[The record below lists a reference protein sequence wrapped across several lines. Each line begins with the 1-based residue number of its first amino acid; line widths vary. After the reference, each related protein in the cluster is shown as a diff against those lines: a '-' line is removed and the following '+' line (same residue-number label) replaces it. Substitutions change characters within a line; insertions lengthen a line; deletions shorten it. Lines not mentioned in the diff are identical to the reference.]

1 VAHDTGA
8 PMHLLRALE
17 TRPNVSIDPRAQEA
31 HHERAWEIGLE
42 QNMVTL
48 ENAVSTEQNVQ
59 TVATQARRMLTQA
72 SRANPIEI
80 MLGAQDDQELP
91 VEFAEREIEVPTV
104 PVPSRAR
111 SSARSN
117 GYGRMAYRETED
129 ERYARAVRALA
140 EAGLTDT
147 QTSALD
153 VANTALQATTALAN
167 AGAAIAP
174 VAGDAARGLAQV
186 LPPLMQGTG
195 AALMMGGRLALG
207 SARLGS
213 RATRNVF
220 SALGSM
226 SQARLPLSHRGHD
239 HLERQGINIGD
250 GFNHFIHQSL

>member
-1 VAHDTGA
+1 MQRVAHDTGA

-42 QNMVTL
+42 EEMMAV

-104 PVPSRAR
+104 PTP
-111 SSARSN
+111 ARSN

-129 ERYARAVRALA
+129 ERYARTVRALA

-153 VANTALQATTALAN
+153 VANTALQATTAIAN

-207 SARLGS
+207 SARMGS

-220 SALGSM
+220 SALGSLNQ
-226 SQARLPLSHRGHD
+226 SRRPLSHRGHD

-250 GFNHFIHQSL
+250 GFSHFIHQSL